1 MTRGRA
7 GGSGDLRGEWLGG
20 VNRMLGGALMNRILT
35 DEAMTRLLGDDVAR
49 VLVEW
54 LADAADRIPDGPEE
68 TVAAKVEAL
77 RQRGRVLSRFVR
89 LWCYEADHAA
99 ATQFAATERLT
110 SALPSGWADPYRLM
124 QKLVAHEAVR
134 RAA

>member
-1 MTRGRA
+1 MTRP
-7 GGSGDLRGEWLGG
+7 
-20 VNRMLGGALMNRILT
+20 
-35 DEAMTRLLGDDVAR
+35 LGDDVAR

-54 LADAADRIPDGPEE
+54 LADAADRLPDGPDEE
-68 TVAAKVEAL
+68 LVAKVEAL
-77 RQRGRVLSRFVR
+77 RLRGRVLSRFVR
-89 LWCYEADHAA
+89 LWCYDAQHAA

-134 RAA
+134 RAG